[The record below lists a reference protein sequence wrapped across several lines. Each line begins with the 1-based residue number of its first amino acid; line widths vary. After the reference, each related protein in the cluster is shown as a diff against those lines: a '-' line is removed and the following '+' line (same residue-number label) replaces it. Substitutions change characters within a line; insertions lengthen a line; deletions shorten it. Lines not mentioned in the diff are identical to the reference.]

1 MSQNQRFLF
10 VRNLPYKA
18 TPEELY
24 ELFGKFGGVRQ
35 IRQGNAQDTRGT
47 AFVVYNT
54 VEETANALKSLQGF
68 QIQGRYLVL
77 VYHDP
82 SRKPKRK

>member
-1 MSQNQRFLF
+1 MTLEEYNDRSSFDKFGSNDRGVFFSDMSQNQRFLF

-35 IRQGNAQDTRGT
+35 IRQGNAQDTRY
-47 AFVVYNT
+47 VRVPC
-54 VEETANALKSLQGF
+54 L
-68 QIQGRYLVL
+68 
-77 VYHDP
+77 P
-82 SRKPKRK
+82 